1 MKVWLSAVVF
11 LISSCGSVKNSS
23 LVYFP
28 GTKEKEQKGY
38 SAVGKKF
45 AIATQGRYTTAAAK
59 EMFDLDGNI
68 ADAAVA
74 ASFVISVERP
84 QSTGIGG
91 GGFLLFHKKGSAQP
105 ESWDFRERAPLLAH
119 SEMYLDENG
128 KVIKEKSK
136 DGIHAVGVPGLVKGL
151 LEFHKAHGKL
161 SLAKVMAP
169 AIKLAR
175 EGFPVYPEL
184 NTAITKRL
192 KTISKFKDSKR
203 IFLTKA
209 GEPLKVGAT
218 LKQTDL
224 ANTLELISKKGIE
237 GFYKGRIAKSIVKTS
252 KNLGGIL
259 QMADFKKYQVKKR
272 APVSR
277 QYGSNTIYSM
287 APPSSGGIHVLQI
300 LGIVE
305 NDKLEQYGPYHSK
318 TMHLTAAAMQAAFV
332 DRAKHLGDPDYQEVP
347 VKELLSDQHIKDM
360 RYSIPESMGKNH
372 ASAGAALPKE
382 RFRLPHEKKHTTHF
396 SLIDNEGNVI
406 ASTQTI
412 NGLFGSAVIAEGTGI
427 VLNNEM
433 DDFAAK
439 KGDQNLFGAVG
450 GDKNLVEPLK
460 TPLSSMSPTIVLD
473 ETKKPILALGS
484 PNGTR
489 IITCVALTL
498 LNRLEH
504 KLPLYESVA
513 LARYH
518 HQWLPNEIRLEELDY
533 PKKTVETLKRMTY
546 QLKKQNYTC
555 RVQAVENSNGKL
567 RAVSDPRGEGMAF
580 AE

>member
-1 MKVWLSAVVF
+1 
-11 LISSCGSVKNSS
+11 
-23 LVYFP
+23 
-28 GTKEKEQKGY
+28 
-38 SAVGKKF
+38 
-45 AIATQGRYTTAAAK
+45 
-59 EMFDLDGNI
+59 
-68 ADAAVA
+68 
-74 ASFVISVERP
+74 
-84 QSTGIGG
+84 
-91 GGFLLFHKKGSAQP
+91 
-105 ESWDFRERAPLLAH
+105 
-119 SEMYLDENG
+119 MYLDEKGN
-128 KVIKEKSK
+128 VIKEKSK
-136 DGIHAVGVPGLVKGL
+136 NGIHAVGVPGLVKGL
-151 LEFHKAHGKL
+151 LEFHKEHGKL
-161 SLAKVMAP
+161 PLTEVMQP

-175 EGFPVYPEL
+175 KGFPIYSEL
-184 NTAITKRL
+184 NKAIKLRL
-192 KTISKFKDSKR
+192 KTISRYKDSR
-203 IFLTKA
+203 EIFLNKE
-209 GEPLKVGAT
+209 GQPLEVGKILIQA
-218 LKQTDL
+218 DL
-224 ANTLELISKKGIE
+224 ANSLELISKSGIS
-237 GFYKGRIAKSIVKTS
+237 GFYKGKIAKSILKTS
-252 KNLGGIL
+252 KKLGGIL
-259 QMADFKKYQVKKR
+259 QMADFKKYQVKRR

-277 QYGSNTIYSM
+277 NYGRNTIYSM

-318 TMHLTAAAMQAAFV
+318 AMHLTAAAMQAAFV
-332 DRAKHLGDPDYQEVP
+332 DRAKHLGDPDYQVVP
-347 VKELLSDQHIKDM
+347 VRELLSDQHIKDM
-360 RYSIPESMGKNH
+360 RYSIPESMGRNH
-372 ASAGAALPKE
+372 ASAGADLPKE
-382 RFRLPHEKKHTTHF
+382 SYRSPHEKKHTTHF
-396 SLIDNEGNVI
+396 SLIDNQGNVI

-412 NGLFGSAVIAEGTGI
+412 NGLFGSGVVAEGTGI

-473 ETKKPILALGS
+473 KEKKPVLALGS

-533 PKKTVETLKRMTY
+533 PKRTIESLKRMTY

-555 RVQAVENSNGKL
+555 RVQAVENIDGKL
-567 RAVSDPRGEGMAF
+567 KAVSDPRGEGMAF